1 MSVRVETERLRLREY
16 EPGDFHVLAELLS
29 DPTTMAHWPAPLDE
43 TAARAWHERA
53 LDDYAMPPYG
63 RLAVELK
70 TGEYIGDA
78 GIVRSVVDGN
88 DENDLGY
95 IIHHGYWRHRYGL
108 ETARALL
115 GYGHRMGLVRVV
127 ANMASDNKPS
137 VKVAER
143 LGLRLERVFRNPRNR
158 NLESRLYVSTLQ
170 PT

>member
-1 MSVRVETERLRLREY
+1 LSIRIETERLRLREY
-16 EPGDFHVLAELLS
+16 ERGDFNALAALLS
-29 DPTTMAHWPAPLDE
+29 DPITMAHWPAPLDE

-53 LDDYAMPPYG
+53 LDHYGVPPYG
-63 RLAVELK
+63 RLAIELK

-78 GIVRSVVDGN
+78 GIVRSVVDGR

-95 IIHHGYWRHRYGL
+95 IVHRRYWGRRYGL

-115 GYGHRMGLVRVV
+115 DYGHRLGLVRVV
-127 ANMASDNKPS
+127 ANMASDNTPS
-137 VKVAER
+137 VKVAEH

-158 NLESRLYVSTLQ
+158 NLETRLYVSVGQ